1 MLNIYRKLYSLLTV
15 PERRRA
21 LQVLILIFCMALL
34 EMAGVAS
41 IMPFMA
47 LLANPSVVE
56 TNVYLSTVYQFVGF
70 DSQQAFLIFVGSV
83 VLILFVGSLTFKAL
97 NVYAINRFA
106 SMRSYSFSYR
116 LLDGYLNKPY
126 SFFLNR
132 NTADLN
138 KTIFSEVGE
147 IIHGALIPALKMVSG
162 GVVAFMIILLLFMID
177 PLLTMVVGLV
187 LGGAFS
193 GVYIVSRNYLRRL
206 GEEVVQTNNL
216 RFVLA
221 SEALDG
227 IKELRLMGREQNY
240 LKRFAKAAKRFAICQ
255 ASNKAVGDIPHFAI
269 QAIAFGGIL
278 VLILYLMGLHGSLQG
293 ALPVIALY
301 AFAGYRMMPALQE
314 VFKNVTQ
321 LRYYAPMLNN
331 LHADLSTMQGVDSRK
346 RGADCAET
354 LSPLGG
360 ELCLKHVTFAY
371 PGADGE
377 AVKDLSLV
385 IGWGSSVAFIGA
397 TGAGKST
404 VVDLILGLLE
414 PSSGQITVSG
424 RPLTGKDLK
433 AWQKNIGYVP
443 QTIFLADTSVAENI
457 AFGLLPEEIDMQAV
471 ERAAKVANIHNFIV
485 ESLPEGYA
493 TSVGERGI
501 RLSGGQRQRIG
512 IARALYHDPEVVVFD
527 EATSALDNATE
538 ASVMEA
544 IDTLK
549 GQKTLLLIAH
559 RLTTVQ
565 RCDRIFLLEHGRL
578 CAAGSYAELLSNSE
592 AFNRMVSGIS
602 EKENS

>member
-1 MLNIYRKLYSLLTV
+1 M
-15 PERRRA
+15 
-21 LQVLILIFCMALL
+21 IFCMAML

-56 TNVYLSTVYQFVGF
+56 TNAYLSAAYRFLGF
-70 DSQQAFLIFVGSV
+70 ATSQAFLLFVGCV

-97 NVYAINRFA
+97 NIYAINRFA
-106 SMRSYSFSYR
+106 AMRAHSFSYR
-116 LLDGYLNKPY
+116 LLEGYLHKPY
-126 SFFLNR
+126 SFFLGR

-147 IIHGALIPALKMVSG
+147 IINGALIPALKVISG
-162 GVVAFMIILLLFMID
+162 GFVATLIILLLFVVD
-177 PLLTMVVGLV
+177 PVLTMIVGLV
-187 LGGAFS
+187 LGGAFT
-193 GVYIVSRNYLRRL
+193 GVYVVSRNFLRRL
-206 GEEVVQTNNL
+206 GEEQVLVNKQ
-216 RFVLA
+216 RFILA

-240 LKRFAKAAKRFAICQ
+240 LKRFAKASKRYAVCQ
-255 ASNKAVGDIPHFAI
+255 ASSKAVGDIPHYAI

-278 VLILYLMGLHGSLQG
+278 VMILFLMSRYGSLQG

-301 AFAGYRMMPALQE
+301 VFAGYRMMPALQE
-314 VFKNVTQ
+314 LFKNVTQ
-321 LRYYAPMLNN
+321 LRYYVAMLNS
-331 LHADLSTMQGVDSRK
+331 LHADLSSMQVPDK
-346 RGADCAET
+346 AAAAAIEAEGAA
-354 LSPLGG
+354 PLGG
-360 ELCLKHVTFAY
+360 ELRLEHVSFAY
-371 PGADGE
+371 PGAESE
-377 AVKDLSLV
+377 AIRDLSLV
-385 IGWGSSVAFIGA
+385 IGRGNSVAFVGA

-414 PSSGQITVSG
+414 PTAGRITVAGQPLSG
-424 RPLTGKDLK
+424 GNLRG
-433 AWQKNIGYVP
+433 WQKNVGYVP
-443 QTIFLADTSVAENI
+443 QTIYLADTSVAENI
-457 AFGLLPEEIDMQAV
+457 AFGLFPEEIDMQAV
-471 ERAAKVANIHNFIV
+471 ERAARVANIHDFIV

-512 IARALYHDPEVVVFD
+512 IARALYHNPEVVVFD

-544 IDTLK
+544 IDSLK
-549 GQKTLLLIAH
+549 GEKTLLLIAH

-565 RCDRIFLLEHGRL
+565 RCDRIFLLEQGRL
-578 CAAGSYAELLSNSE
+578 CAAGSYDELLADSE
-592 AFNRMVSGIS
+592 AFNRMVKGIT
-602 EKENS
+602 EKEN